1 MDGDGDDAGEGKK
14 KGQTRIDGS
23 ATAHD
28 AGEGD
33 LLVHVVRRA
42 PAGPLAELACLD
54 AVAPRASLRSFHG
67 QACAH
72 TQASVSLGTWGY
84 FSHKLETINR
94 MKKGMM
100 CACLHGD
107 GVMF

>member
-33 LLVHVVRRA
+33 LLLHVVRGA
-42 PAGPLAELACLD
+42 PAGPLAELA
-54 AVAPRASLRSFHG
+54 
-67 QACAH
+67 
-72 TQASVSLGTWGY
+72 
-84 FSHKLETINR
+84 
-94 MKKGMM
+94 
-100 CACLHGD
+100 
-107 GVMF
+107 

>member
-1 MDGDGDDAGEGKK
+1 MDGDGDDAGAGEGQKK
-14 KGQTRIDGS
+14 KKEQTWIDGS

-67 QACAH
+67 Q
-72 TQASVSLGTWGY
+72 
-84 FSHKLETINR
+84 E
-94 MKKGMM
+94 
-100 CACLHGD
+100 
-107 GVMF
+107 

>member
-1 MDGDGDDAGEGKK
+1 MQEKEKK

-33 LLVHVVRRA
+33 LLLHVVRGA

-67 QACAH
+67 QDSFRVQSQTRVAIKRR
-72 TQASVSLGTWGY
+72 SI
-84 FSHKLETINR
+84 E
-94 MKKGMM
+94 
-100 CACLHGD
+100 
-107 GVMF
+107 

>member
-33 LLVHVVRRA
+33 LLLHVVRGA

-67 QACAH
+67 QEWAH
-72 TQASVSLGTWGY
+72 AQIILVYLIYGHGVTSE
-84 FSHKLETINR
+84 FSHKLEWP
-94 MKKGMM
+94 
-100 CACLHGD
+100 
-107 GVMF
+107 